1 MADKSG
7 AYASKASDTDFRKKW
22 DNAEYAE
29 RAKQKDAEEKERMQ
43 ENEERVKQ
51 GKRPRK
57 GPKKDLPKPTE
68 LMKARDAPLE
78 LDKNLGKTMVVQNPG
93 GRGPGQ
99 PGFYCES
106 CNRTYKDSVGYLDH
120 INSRAHLRALG
131 QSTKIERSTVEQ
143 VRARIAMLRERTKEA
158 SNAKAFDFDKR
169 LAEIKSRE
177 LALRQEKKEQKKAE
191 KEKARLELM
200 KDLTSNADDEMAK
213 MMGFG
218 GFGSSKK

>member
-1 MADKSG
+1 M
-7 AYASKASDTDFRKKW
+7 
-22 DNAEYAE
+22 
-29 RAKQKDAEEKERMQ
+29 
-43 ENEERVKQ
+43 
-51 GKRPRK
+51 
-57 GPKKDLPKPTE
+57 
-68 LMKARDAPLE
+68 
-78 LDKNLGKTMVVQNPG
+78 
-93 GRGPGQ
+93 
-99 PGFYCES
+99 
-106 CNRTYKDSVGYLDH
+106 
-120 INSRAHLRALG
+120 
-131 QSTKIERSTVEQ
+131 EQ

-200 KDLTSNADDEMAK
+200 KDLTSNADEEMAK